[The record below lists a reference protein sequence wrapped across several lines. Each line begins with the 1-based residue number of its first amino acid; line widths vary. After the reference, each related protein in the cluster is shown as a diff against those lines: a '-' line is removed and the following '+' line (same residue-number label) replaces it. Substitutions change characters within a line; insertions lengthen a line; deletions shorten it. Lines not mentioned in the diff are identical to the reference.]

1 MTAQAD
7 TKLQKLECVLLFI
20 SLTFP
25 PLIFIPNIFLTPE
38 QYKTPE
44 LLYSISTMLS
54 LCSIVLFLPVAILN
68 SFIKLQQTENISFRE
83 VAAARITL
91 LLILLAALI
100 VSSFYIMPLTGG
112 SFDPESTEWAPRTVF
127 LVYMALLVYFLFVHL
142 NKISRWIKEK
152 VQFLI
157 AFNIFLFIFSWII
170 WSIGFSY
177 IDEKLWEQRYESL
190 SEWEG
195 VSELANDLRDFNV
208 MERYLE
214 TDFSKKLGIKVAGS
228 PVLLKVIPLEN
239 DTIKAY
245 FIDDKG
251 VETVNA
257 YYSYVGTD
265 TWEFTSASEIKLVRP
280 FKLD

>member
-1 MTAQAD
+1 MTSQAD
-7 TKLQKLECVLLFI
+7 AKLQKLECVLLFI

-25 PLIFIPNIFLTPE
+25 PLVFIVNIFLTPE

-44 LLYSISTMLS
+44 LLYSISTILS

-68 SFIKLQQTENISFRE
+68 SFIKLQQTEDISFRE

-112 SFDPESTEWAPRTVF
+112 SLDPESTEWAPRTIF
-127 LVYMALLVYFLFVHL
+127 LVYMALLVYFLFAHL

-152 VQFLI
+152 FQFLI
-157 AFNIFLFIFSWII
+157 AFNIFLFIFSWTF
-170 WSIGFSY
+170 WSIGLSY
-177 IDEKLWEQRYESL
+177 IDEKLWEERYDSL
-190 SEWEG
+190 DRWEG
-195 VSELANDLRDFNV
+195 VSELANDIRDFNV

-214 TDFSKKLGIKVAGS
+214 TDFSKKLGIKVMGS
-228 PVLLKVIPLEN
+228 PLLLKIIPLEN

-245 FIDDKG
+245 FIDDGGIK
-251 VETVNA
+251 TIDA
-257 YYSYVGTD
+257 HYSYTGTD
-265 TWEFTSASEIKLVRP
+265 TWKFTSAPEIKLVRP
-280 FKLD
+280 FKMD